1 MMMCRDI
8 QPGMLNSGCP
18 KSQSIT
24 AMARG
29 DDDDD
34 DDDGEVDSKRLIVY
48 RKHVD
53 FPTPLAPQIMV
64 RVPVGLP

>member
-1 MMMCRDI
+1 
-8 QPGMLNSGCP
+8 
-18 KSQSIT
+18 
-24 AMARG
+24 MARG
-29 DDDDD
+29 DDDDDD